1 MHLSLSFRGLL
12 ISRFSGLCRS
22 CFTCTRTLCISRQI
36 APQMV
41 TMLLHTARWC
51 YFETKCYRCDRQ
63 LTALTSG
70 AARGKGEASPHGW
83 TSKNYVICVCFHCHG
98 TSSYHTTNTLQG
110 RRATLIQRQYKRDW
124 GTSYS
129 GPPIDPYLT
138 SPLLQNPGGA
148 TGLDSGVTIIFGPP
162 SKHSLRANS
171 LDT

>member
-70 AARGKGEASPHGW
+70 AARGKGEASPPW
-83 TSKNYVICVCFHCHG
+83 VDVQKLCNMCVLSLSWNFFVSHDKYIARP
-98 TSSYHTTNTLQG
+98 SSHVDTET
-110 RRATLIQRQYKRDW
+110 IQ
-124 GTSYS
+124 
-129 GPPIDPYLT
+129 
-138 SPLLQNPGGA
+138 
-148 TGLDSGVTIIFGPP
+148 TGLGDFVLWTPYRPIPHFPPVTKSWRRHWP
-162 SKHSLRANS
+162 
-171 LDT
+171 